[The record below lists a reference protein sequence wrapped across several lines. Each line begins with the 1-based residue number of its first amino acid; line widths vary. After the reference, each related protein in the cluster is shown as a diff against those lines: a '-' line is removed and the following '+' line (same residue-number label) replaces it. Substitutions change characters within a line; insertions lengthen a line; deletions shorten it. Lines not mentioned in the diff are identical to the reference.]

1 MGIDLDSLDD
11 IFAVGAVNNAR
22 PTGKFQPK
30 AKLRTRR
37 NDSTPTLI
45 SSSSATLINAVESE
59 LSEPATTAKPSEHN
73 DQQNYE
79 SVSFLDQK
87 VANSTVSLQSGLDVV
102 PNDSGG
108 WHSCMG
114 KSVGENADI
123 FIGLDSLDD
132 FIPHTA
138 SDIEGTIPPQE
149 TVIIPNSHNGEW
161 GLAIPVLSSVDDSNQ
176 SKTTDAPSFPL
187 SVGEPTVS
195 SGDGVGHMDN
205 GVTETNEM
213 NVMDMGNLSELITR
227 SDKRTGKF
235 HPKPKM
241 KMQEMCR
248 GRFEAVS
255 SPFCPQQ
262 VSPEI
267 NFANKEPLPAFD
279 QEDVLDLSSIGFTP
293 AIPADATSELPV
305 TDGSMNLKET
315 NQLVS
320 GIHLDSMPKIP
331 AKLASRRAKARKND
345 DPTASDSSQ
354 PQENAFT
361 STRENE
367 TGRSLRPRKPPKT
380 NICELADE
388 SEDEIL
394 AGWVSSDECLG
405 SSVLEEG
412 NINNEEY
419 QEDSEF
425 LTKKVKRKSKKQDGD
440 GEKTARKRKISKGAS
455 QQDADAKPKKFSHST
470 RRRKLDKVLLETPED
485 DIDYQKVPLRD
496 LILLAEHKERQ
507 MKKEESVAGAP
518 STKPSHDNS
527 SEFFNEDDDVHLS
540 PRVEESSICFNY
552 QTYMDR
558 TPIARW
564 SKQDT
569 ELFYEGVRQFGTD
582 LSLIQ
587 QLFPGRTRRQVK
599 LKYKKEERQQ
609 PLRLRDAL
617 TNRSKDHSHFEAVI
631 VRLQQI
637 AAEEKE
643 NADKNGS
650 TELGDND
657 VADEG
662 VHDASDDEEAKN
674 EQQQQQQMEGQKEEE
689 GVGQDL
695 AEDGSPLKLY
705 DSEDDLFRWSQY
717 KSDT

>member
-1 MGIDLDSLDD
+1 MGIDLDPLDD
-11 IFAVGAVNNAR
+11 IFAVGPIKNAR

-30 AKLRTRR
+30 AKLRTPR

-45 SSSSATLINAVESE
+45 SSSSAALVNEVVESE
-59 LSEPATTAKPSEHN
+59 ISEPTTIAKPSEHN
-73 DQQNYE
+73 DQWNYG
-79 SVSFLDQK
+79 SVSFLDEK

-108 WHSCMG
+108 WHSCME
-114 KSVGENADI
+114 KSNADI
-123 FIGLDSLDD
+123 FVGLDSLDD
-132 FIPHTA
+132 FIPHTD
-138 SDIEGTIPPQE
+138 SDIEGNIHPQE
-149 TVIIPNSHNGEW
+149 TRTVNVPNYHDGEG
-161 GLAIPVLSSVDDSNQ
+161 GLAIPVLSSVDNSNQ
-176 SKTTDAPSFPL
+176 TSKESDALSFPL
-187 SVGEPTVS
+187 SVGEYTVLS
-195 SGDGVGHMDN
+195 SDGVCHMDN
-205 GVTETNEM
+205 RVMETNEM
-213 NVMDMGNLSELITR
+213 DVMDMENVSELITR

-235 HPKPKM
+235 HPKPKL
-241 KMQEMCR
+241 KMQEICQR
-248 GRFEAVS
+248 RIESVS

-262 VSPEI
+262 VSSEI
-267 NFANKEPLPAFD
+267 NFANKEPQEEPLPAFEH
-279 QEDVLDLSSIGFTP
+279 EDVLDLSSIGFTP
-293 AIPADATSELPV
+293 AIPVDATSDLLV
-305 TDGSMNLKET
+305 NDGSMNLMEM

-320 GIHLDSMPKIP
+320 GIHLDSVPEFP
-331 AKLASRRAKARKND
+331 AKLDSRRAKARKND
-345 DPTASDSSQ
+345 APAASDSSQ
-354 PQENAFT
+354 PQENVFT

-367 TGRSLRPRKPPKT
+367 PGRSLRPRKPKT
-380 NICELADE
+380 NICELVDE
-388 SEDEIL
+388 SEDDIL
-394 AGWVSSDECLG
+394 AGRVSADECLD
-405 SSVLEEG
+405 SSTLED

-419 QEDSEF
+419 QADSEF
-425 LTKKVKRKSKKQDGD
+425 VTNKAKRKSKKQDSEK
-440 GEKTARKRKISKGAS
+440 EKTVRKRKNSKGAS
-455 QQDADAKPKKFSHST
+455 EQDVDAKPKKFSHST
-470 RRRKLDKVLLETPED
+470 RRRKVDRVLLETPED
-485 DIDYQKVPLRD
+485 EIDYQKVPLRD

-527 SEFFNEDDDVHLS
+527 YNDGHLS
-540 PRVEESSICFNY
+540 PRVEESGTYFNY

-558 TPIARW
+558 TPITRW

-569 ELFYEGVRQFGTD
+569 ELFYQGVRQFGTD

-617 TNRSKDHSHFEAVI
+617 TNRAKDHSHFEAVI

-637 AAEEKE
+637 AAEENE

-662 VHDASDDEEAKN
+662 IPDVSDVNDEEAKN
-674 EQQQQQQMEGQKEEE
+674 GQQIEEQEKVED
-689 GVGQDL
+689 VGQDL

-717 KSDT
+717 KTDT

>member
-1 MGIDLDSLDD
+1 MGIDLDPLAD
-11 IFAVGAVNNAR
+11 IFAVGAINNAR

-45 SSSSATLINAVESE
+45 PSSSAALVNAVED
-59 LSEPATTAKPSEHN
+59 
-73 DQQNYE
+73 DQRNYE

-138 SDIEGTIPPQE
+138 SDIEGTIPFQE

-176 SKTTDAPSFPL
+176 SKTADAPSFPL

-205 GVTETNEM
+205 VVMETSEM
-213 NVMDMGNLSELITR
+213 NVMDMGNLSELITK

-241 KMQEMCR
+241 KMQEMSR
-248 GRFEAVS
+248 DRFEAVS

-262 VSPEI
+262 
-267 NFANKEPLPAFD
+267 
-279 QEDVLDLSSIGFTP
+279 EDVLDLSSIGYTP

-320 GIHLDSMPKIP
+320 GIHLDSVPEIP
-331 AKLASRRAKARKND
+331 AKLASRRAKARKNE

-367 TGRSLRPRKPPKT
+367 PGRSLRPRKPKM
-380 NICELADE
+380 NVCELADE

-496 LILLAEHKERQ
+496 LILLGELKERQ

-527 SEFFNEDDDVHLS
+527 SEFFNEDDDGHLS
-540 PRVEESSICFNY
+540 PRVEESSICLNY

-569 ELFYEGVRQFGTD
+569 ELFYEGLRQFGTD
-582 LSLIQ
+582 LSLVQ

-617 TNRSKDHSHFEAVI
+617 TSRSKDHSHFEAVI

-637 AAEEKE
+637 AAEENE

-650 TELGDND
+650 TELGDD
-657 VADEG
+657 
-662 VHDASDDEEAKN
+662 
-674 EQQQQQQMEGQKEEE
+674 
-689 GVGQDL
+689 
-695 AEDGSPLKLY
+695 
-705 DSEDDLFRWSQY
+705 
-717 KSDT
+717 

>member
-1 MGIDLDSLDD
+1 MGIDLDPLDD
-11 IFAVGAVNNAR
+11 IFAVGPIKNAR

-30 AKLRTRR
+30 AKLRTPR

-45 SSSSATLINAVESE
+45 SSSSAALVNEVVESE
-59 LSEPATTAKPSEHN
+59 ISEPTTIAKPSEHN
-73 DQQNYE
+73 DQWNYG
-79 SVSFLDQK
+79 SVSFLDEK

-108 WHSCMG
+108 WHSCME
-114 KSVGENADI
+114 KSVSENADI
-123 FIGLDSLDD
+123 FVGLDSLDD
-132 FIPHTA
+132 FIPHTD
-138 SDIEGTIPPQE
+138 SDIEGNIHPQE
-149 TVIIPNSHNGEW
+149 TRTVNVPNYHDGEG
-161 GLAIPVLSSVDDSNQ
+161 GLAIPVLSSVDNSNQ
-176 SKTTDAPSFPL
+176 TSKESDALSFPL
-187 SVGEPTVS
+187 SVGEYTVLS
-195 SGDGVGHMDN
+195 SDGVCHMDN
-205 GVTETNEM
+205 RVMETNEM
-213 NVMDMGNLSELITR
+213 DVMDMENVSELITR

-235 HPKPKM
+235 HPKPKL
-241 KMQEMCR
+241 KMQEICQR
-248 GRFEAVS
+248 RIESVS

-262 VSPEI
+262 VSSEI
-267 NFANKEPLPAFD
+267 NFANKEPQEEPLPAFEH
-279 QEDVLDLSSIGFTP
+279 EDVLDLSSIGFTP
-293 AIPADATSELPV
+293 AIPVDATSDLLV
-305 TDGSMNLKET
+305 NDGSMNLMEM

-320 GIHLDSMPKIP
+320 GIHLDSVPEFP
-331 AKLASRRAKARKND
+331 AKLDSRRAKARKND
-345 DPTASDSSQ
+345 APAASDSSQ
-354 PQENAFT
+354 PQENVFT

-367 TGRSLRPRKPPKT
+367 PGRSLRPRKPKT
-380 NICELADE
+380 NICELVDE
-388 SEDEIL
+388 SEDDIL
-394 AGWVSSDECLG
+394 AGRVSADECLD
-405 SSVLEEG
+405 SSTLED

-419 QEDSEF
+419 QADSEF
-425 LTKKVKRKSKKQDGD
+425 VTNKAKRKSKKQDSEK
-440 GEKTARKRKISKGAS
+440 EKTVRKRKNSKGAS
-455 QQDADAKPKKFSHST
+455 EQDVDAKPKKFSHST
-470 RRRKLDKVLLETPED
+470 RRRKVDRVLLETPED
-485 DIDYQKVPLRD
+485 EIDYQKVPLRD

-527 SEFFNEDDDVHLS
+527 YNDGHLS
-540 PRVEESSICFNY
+540 PRVEESGTYFNY

-558 TPIARW
+558 TPITRW

-569 ELFYEGVRQFGTD
+569 ELFYQGVRQFGTD

-617 TNRSKDHSHFEAVI
+617 TNRAKDHSHFEAVI

-637 AAEEKE
+637 AAEENE

-662 VHDASDDEEAKN
+662 IPDVSDVNDEEAKN
-674 EQQQQQQMEGQKEEE
+674 GQQIEEQEKVED
-689 GVGQDL
+689 VGQDL

-717 KSDT
+717 KTDT